1 MNSPAQSNAPRRILF
16 VNYATANCGVHQYG
30 RTLFSA
36 IEKSRRFLF
45 ELASI
50 HSLREFDD
58 VVANGDFAA
67 IVVNY
72 HPETLPFVHVGM
84 PRRYPVP
91 CVAVMHE
98 MTQAE
103 ADRMPRGI
111 FQYYVMGD
119 PTLNPGQPYVFST
132 GRILRHYENHKPLP
146 ALTTIGSFGFS
157 VGSKG
162 FQRLIDAV
170 QEEFDEAVI
179 RINIP
184 PNGIIDREAALAKR
198 QADLCRSRIW
208 KPGIRLE
215 ATHQFLDD
223 GDLMD
228 FLAGNTLNAFLYD
241 YLPKAGISSVPDHAL
256 AARRPIAVT
265 RSIMF
270 RHLIGLDPPITFEDA
285 SLRDIIRNGA
295 RPFDHLLREWTPEN
309 ICLRYEQILER
320 VLSDELAGKITA
332 PGFAATLRAGLSRST
347 KRLTGFAARVAGAV
361 RHRIMIPVIQPLGFS
376 LKSAAARVRRLAGG
390 ARPAKRFN
398 RILDD
403 AARIELA
410 MVIRRLAEFAPE
422 IVAKKIPRANIQ
434 QAFVFDAVDH
444 FAQMSSRPRIL
455 CIGSFEDSAAAALK
469 KVGYEFEEIDP
480 AVNRLD
486 LGAFCRLP
494 TTRKGSYDIVFSTS
508 VIEHVKDDG
517 AFLEQLAGLLAP
529 GGVGILTCD
538 FMEGYRLGDPVIGG
552 NYRFYTRGDLTQ
564 RLAGRLPECD
574 LVDAPAWNCPNP
586 DFELGG
592 FRYTF
597 ATLVFRK
604 RAVSG
609 SRASWER
616 LLPAEQASF
625 FNDNGYLVIPRAMT
639 QAEVTQAISEIGEYG
654 LHSTT
659 EAIWDTPFTRRL
671 VTNARLL
678 AALTAIFGRD
688 IRFFKGAYVET
699 PASPGD
705 SASPRRKALHVDYG
719 IGEAQGDLRNSAA
732 SWVNVAFYLT
742 DLTPERAPLWV
753 VPCSNRDYGAVPAS
767 DLERLAGKAHMV
779 LACAGDAVLFHSNT
793 VHAASENASSEKR
806 RALFFSYRP
815 AWAKPAGPVPE
826 WPEEFVRSFPAEHRD
841 LLRNLNSG
849 L

>member
-1 MNSPAQSNAPRRILF
+1 
-16 VNYATANCGVHQYG
+16 
-30 RTLFSA
+30 
-36 IEKSRRFLF
+36 
-45 ELASI
+45 
-50 HSLREFDD
+50 
-58 VVANGDFAA
+58 
-67 IVVNY
+67 
-72 HPETLPFVHVGM
+72 
-84 PRRYPVP
+84 
-91 CVAVMHE
+91 
-98 MTQAE
+98 
-103 ADRMPRGI
+103 MPRGI

-119 PTLNPGQPYVFST
+119 PTLRENHPHVFST
-132 GRILRHYENHKPLP
+132 GRILRPYENRKPLP
-146 ALTTIGSFGFS
+146 AIPTIGSFGFS

-184 PNGIIDREAALAKR
+184 SNGIIDREATLAR
-198 QADLCRSRIW
+198 QQVELCRRRIW

-215 ATHQFLDD
+215 ATHRFLDD
-223 GDLMD
+223 GELMD

-256 AARRPIAVT
+256 AARRPVAVT

-285 SLRDIIRNGA
+285 SLRDIIRNGT

-309 ICLRYEQILER
+309 ICLRYEQILGR
-320 VLSDELAGKITA
+320 VLSDKPAGKVTA
-332 PGFAATLRAGLSRST
+332 PGFAAVLRVRRSRSAMY
-347 KRLTGFAARVAGAV
+347 LTGFAARVAGAV
-361 RHRIMIPVIQPLGFS
+361 KHRIMIPVVQPLGFE
-376 LKSAAARVRRLAGG
+376 LKSAAARLRRLVGG
-390 ARPAKRFN
+390 AKPAKRFN

-410 MVIRRLAEFAPE
+410 ETIRRLAGLAPE
-422 IVAKKIPRANIQ
+422 IVAKKLPRANVQ
-434 QAFVFDAVDH
+434 QAFVFDAVDF
-444 FAQMSSRPRIL
+444 FAQMSRSPRIL
-455 CIGSFEDSAAAALK
+455 CVGSFEDSAAAALK

-517 AFLEQLAGLLAP
+517 AFLEQIASLLAP

-552 NYRFYTRGDLTQ
+552 NYRFYTRGDLSQ
-564 RLAGRLPECD
+564 RIAARLLECD
-574 LVDAPAWNCPNP
+574 LVDAPAWRCPSP

-604 RAVSG
+604 RAERASQ
-609 SRASWER
+609 ASWER
-616 LLPAEQASF
+616 LLPAEQARF
-625 FNDNGYLVIPRAMT
+625 FNDNGYIVIPAAMT
-639 QAEVTQAISEIGEYG
+639 QAEVAQAIAEIGEHG
-654 LHSTT
+654 LRGTT
-659 EAIWDTPFTRRL
+659 EAIWEAPFTRRL

-678 AALTAIFGRD
+678 AALTAIFGRE

-699 PASPGD
+699 PASAAGLVN
-705 SASPRRKALHVDYG
+705 PRRKALHVDYG
-719 IGEAQGDLRNSAA
+719 IGEPQGDLRNSAA

-742 DLTPERAPLWV
+742 DLTPEHAPLWI
-753 VPCSNRDYGAVPAS
+753 VPGSNRDYAAVPAS
-767 DLERLAGKAHMV
+767 DLEHLAGRAQMV
-779 LACAGDAVLFHSNT
+779 LARAGDAVLFHSNT
-793 VHAASENASSEKR
+793 VHAASENASAEAR
-806 RALFFSYRP
+806 HALFFSYRP
-815 AWAKPAGPVPE
+815 AWAKPAGPVPQ
-826 WPEEFVRSFPAEHRD
+826 WPEDFVRSFPAEHRG
-841 LLRNLNSG
+841 LLTNLNSG